1 MIKKN
6 IKERLYTS
14 TILLFLLFF
23 MVKSNFIS
31 TYFLILFSVL
41 SIIEYFEISN
51 KIFFRRYYYKYI
63 SNFFFIVYLFI
74 FCCLFFYFL
83 NFLQLKIIL
92 FVLILGC
99 ISSDIGGFVFGN
111 FFKGPKL
118 TKISPN
124 KTYAG
129 AAGSFICTCL
139 TVLLLIYLLTN
150 NFSYLFII
158 VSIFTSLGCQLGD
171 LFFSFLKRKAK
182 IKDTGSIL
190 PGHGGILDRLDGIFL
205 GVPIGFLSL
214 ILLS

>member
-6 IKERLYTS
+6 IKDRLLTS
-14 TILLFLLFF
+14 IILLFLLFL

-31 TYFLILFSVL
+31 VYFLILFSVL

-51 KIFFRRYYYKYI
+51 KIFSNQRFKYI
-63 SNFFFIVYLFI
+63 SNFFFISYLSL
-74 FCCLFFYFL
+74 FCFLFFYFL

-99 ISSDIGGFVFGN
+99 ISSDIGGFAFGKA
-111 FFKGPKL
+111 FKGPKL

-129 AAGSFICTCL
+129 AIGSIMCTCF
-139 TVLLLIYLLTN
+139 TVLLLIYFLTN
-150 NFSYLFII
+150 NFSHLFII
-158 VSIFTSLGCQLGD
+158 TSILTSVGCQLGD

-182 IKDTGSIL
+182 IKDTGSVL
-190 PGHGGILDRLDGIFL
+190 PGHGGVLDRLDGILF
-205 GVPIGFLSL
+205 GVPTGFFSL

>member
-31 TYFLILFSVL
+31 MYFLILFSVL
-41 SIIEYFEISN
+41 SIIEYFEINN
-51 KIFFRRYYYKYI
+51 KIFSRQHFKYI
-63 SNFFFIVYLFI
+63 SNFFFIIYLSI
-74 FCCLFFYFL
+74 FCYLFFYFL

-111 FFKGPKL
+111 IFKGPKL

-124 KTYAG
+124 KTYSG
-129 AAGSFICTCL
+129 AAGSIICTCL

-158 VSIFTSLGCQLGD
+158 TSIFTSLGCQLGD

-190 PGHGGILDRLDGIFL
+190 PGHGGILDRLDGILL